1 MKVKDSNPSKPNIL
15 DTIKLS
21 KALRIANQKS
31 KDGQL
36 EVAKN
41 IYEDILQK
49 FSKNKEARSEL
60 HLLNGGAAVESQD
73 PPLEQSN
80 PIISLYNQGQLQ
92 QALSESNQLMERFP
106 NSVVLYNIAGAS
118 NAGLMQFDA
127 AIDSYKRR
135 SRLILTTLRPIIIWA
150 MLCMIKVI

>member
-41 IYEDILQK
+41 IYEDIIQK
-49 FSKNKEARSEL
+49 FPKNKIALNELQLLARGTVIL
-60 HLLNGGAAVESQD
+60 AQD
-73 PPLEQSN
+73 PPSHLLQPIINIFRQGKLEQV
-80 PIISLYNQGQLQ
+80 
-92 QALSESNQLMERFP
+92 LSKTLCD
-106 NSVVLYNIAGAS
+106 L
-118 NAGLMQFDA
+118 
-127 AIDSYKRR
+127 
-135 SRLILTTLRPIIIWA
+135 LILI
-150 MLCMIKVI
+150 C